1 MTESLSLEEIF
12 RFDDDGPRWPAV
24 RPKDAASLVLVRRE
38 RKTVRVLMAERHS
51 SHVFL
56 PGRFVFPGGRLE
68 AADLRLAIPTDLR
81 PEVRAKVAAGTGVA
95 KARGLALAAV
105 RETFEETGL
114 IVGEPSPANART
126 RSPGWAR
133 FFAQGIVPK
142 LERLEFVARAVTPPG
157 RPRRFDAD
165 FSWRMRRISSDQP
178 SGGDHRRIAQPR
190 LAHPKR
196 GSGGPCAPHYR
207 CICPKFEARLRETM
221 PRPAGALLPSAARQG
236 GHSVAVE
243 MPPSICH
250 QPRILCYA

>member
-68 AADLRLAIPTDLR
+68 AAALRLAIPTDLR

-157 RPRRFDAD
+157 RPRRFDARFFMAD
-165 FSWRMRRISSDQP
+165 AEDIV
-178 SGGDHRRIAQPR
+178 
-190 LAHPKR
+190 
-196 GSGGPCAPHYR
+196 GSAGPEETTGELLNPVWLTLKEAREARVLPITR
-207 CICPKFEARLRETM
+207 CILSEVEARLRGDNA
-221 PRPAGALLPSAARQG
+221 PGRPVPFYLLRHG
-236 GHSVAVE
+236 KVV
-243 MPPSICH
+243 
-250 QPRILCYA
+250 ILSL